1 MLYPTL
7 KRVDDTERFH
17 HGNLKVCQTKKL
29 TTPTSNDSGLSISIK
44 WYGNSIF
51 CILSKGR
58 CLKQTKKNET
68 YTPPKIIFFLLSVNK
83 INGHEIW
90 ILILLLRAPYLEVL
104 N

>member
-7 KRVDDTERFH
+7 KRVDDTERLYH
-17 HGNLKVCQTKKL
+17 RNLKVCQTKKI
-29 TTPTSNDSGLSISIK
+29 TTPTSNDSGLSPSIK

-68 YTPPKIIFFLLSVNK
+68 YTPPKIIFFLLSMNK
-83 INGHEIW
+83 INGHEI
-90 ILILLLRAPYLEVL
+90 
-104 N
+104 